1 MRCLDIGISLSDL
14 GDITVGEIMDIY
26 IEKMNDSEDYEEV
39 EQLQGDEILKF
50 LGVN

>member
-1 MRCLDIGISLSDL
+1 
-14 GDITVGEIMDIY
+14 MDIY